1 MQNWSGGAARRLPT
15 DCEKQAREA
24 SWLAGFRSLSVRP
37 SVRVCVT
44 GTPIL
49 HQLSYFTHT
58 FCSAGA
64 PVCGYLRT
72 LAGDE
77 HSIVVSLRPSAPAQ
91 LTVFLNDARRQ
102 GKLAL

>member
-1 MQNWSGGAARRLPT
+1 MVFLLEWGGGAPSAHGLRKAGARS
-15 DCEKQAREA
+15 E
-24 SWLAGFRSLSVRP
+24 LAGWIPF
-37 SVRVCVT
+37 SVRVCAT

-64 PVCGYLRT
+64 PVFGNSRA

-91 LTVFLNDARRQ
+91 LTVFLNDARRP